1 MHYSQKLI
9 FSSCLM
15 KISSFFVD
23 KECVRNPYLINVFCP
38 NNQFFKTWTNV
49 ERETLV
55 PPKLTEVHIQRE
67 ILQIYQIFK
76 YLSLS
81 NNKDQQ
87 HIFFW
92 NQSCEIKLLM
102 MHNEALSMFA
112 THHVMLSRYIWIYI
126 HQLLVFKNNWKPFIR
141 ESPCTKR
148 NALKIFLYKINHALC
163 KAKKLYMCITILLDA
178 HFPFHTL
185 FEGQI

>member
-38 NNQFFKTWTNV
+38 NNQLFKTWTNV
-49 ERETLV
+49 ERQTLV

-92 NQSCEIKLLM
+92 NQSCKIKLLM
-102 MHNEALSMFA
+102 MHNEGLSMFA
-112 THHVMLSRYIWIYI
+112 THHVMLSRYIYI
-126 HQLLVFKNNWKPFIR
+126 HQQLVFVNNWKPFIR
-141 ESPCTKR
+141 ESSNKE
-148 NALKIFLYKINHALC
+148 K
-163 KAKKLYMCITILLDA
+163 CIENVSLWN
-178 HFPFHTL
+178 
-185 FEGQI
+185 

>member
-38 NNQFFKTWTNV
+38 NNQLFKTWTNV
-49 ERETLV
+49 ERQTLV

-112 THHVMLSRYIWIYI
+112 THHVMLSRYIYI
-126 HQLLVFKNNWKPFIR
+126 FTSNWYSTIFENLLYENPR
-141 ESPCTKR
+141 TKR
-148 NALKIFLYKINHALC
+148 NALKTFLYKINHALC
-163 KAKKLYMCITILLDA
+163 KAKKL
-178 HFPFHTL
+178 
-185 FEGQI
+185 

>member
-38 NNQFFKTWTNV
+38 NNQLFKTWTNV
-49 ERETLV
+49 ERQTLV

-81 NNKDQQ
+81 NNKDQK
-87 HIFFW
+87 HIF
-92 NQSCEIKLLM
+92 SEISHVKLNSWWCIMKLFQCS
-102 MHNEALSMFA
+102 LL
-112 THHVMLSRYIWIYI
+112 TMLCNLGIYI
-126 HQLLVFKNNWKPFIR
+126 FISNWYSTIFENLLYENPR
-141 ESPCTKR
+141 TKR
-148 NALKIFLYKINHALC
+148 NALKTFLYKINHALC
-163 KAKKLYMCITILLDA
+163 KAKKL
-178 HFPFHTL
+178 
-185 FEGQI
+185 